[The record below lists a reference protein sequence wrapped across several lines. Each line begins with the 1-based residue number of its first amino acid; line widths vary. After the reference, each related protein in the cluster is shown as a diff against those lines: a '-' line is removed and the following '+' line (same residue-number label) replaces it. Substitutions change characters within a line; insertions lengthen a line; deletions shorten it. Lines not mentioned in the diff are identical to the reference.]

1 MSVRSLVIAALAICG
16 TVPAF
21 ATGTSPWLPAPR
33 STHLQFE
40 FFRQSAD
47 ELFVGELRTALP
59 GDLEQNAYFFSA
71 ERGITDKFAV
81 DGRVGYSKT
90 RFAPFI
96 SSLGDSGR
104 EGITDFQF
112 GLRYN
117 VADEALGAPATLTF
131 RAAGIISGIYEPGV
145 IDAVGD
151 SASGAEFGFLAG
163 KILGDKVSVGFNAL
177 ARIRA
182 NNVPPELDLSG
193 YGGYSVTDRVT
204 VFGGL
209 QFVNAF
215 ANLDIGGPGFT
226 PARFPEVEE
235 DFADWTA
242 GASISLPKKVNLSGS
257 FGQKFAGSNT
267 TRGNFFRIAL
277 GYSF

>member
-1 MSVRSLVIAALAICG
+1 MSIRSLMVAALAMCSS
-16 TVPAF
+16 VPAF

-33 STHLQFE
+33 ATHVQFE
-40 FFRQSAD
+40 YFRQSAD
-47 ELFVGELRTALP
+47 ELFVGEVRVGLP

-71 ERGITDKFAV
+71 ERGITDKFAI
-81 DGRVGYSKT
+81 DGRIGYSST
-90 RFAPFI
+90 RFAPFL
-96 SSLGDSGR
+96 SSLGGSGR
-104 EGITDFQF
+104 QGVTDFHL

-117 VADEALGAPATLTF
+117 VADEALGAPATLTL

-151 SASGAEFGFLAG
+151 SASGAEFGFLVG
-163 KILGDKVSVGFNAL
+163 KILGGKFSVGLNAL

-182 NNVPPELDLSG
+182 NNVPPEFDLSA
-193 YGGYSVTDRVT
+193 YGGYSVTERIT

-215 ANLDIGGPGFT
+215 ANLDIGDPDFT

-242 GASISLPKKVNLSGS
+242 GASIRLPKKVNLSGS

-267 TRGNFFRIAL
+267 TRSNFFRIAL